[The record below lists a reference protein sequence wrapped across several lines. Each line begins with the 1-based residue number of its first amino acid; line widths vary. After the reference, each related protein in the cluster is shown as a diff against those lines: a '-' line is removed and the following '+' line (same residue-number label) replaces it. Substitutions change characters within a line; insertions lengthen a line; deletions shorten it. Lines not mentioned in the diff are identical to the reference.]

1 VLDLKYVNLPG
12 LTLDQVVIQDIQL
25 GQFLS
30 WQLAKRIQARL
41 AEQLQARGMSS
52 AEMGQCVGE
61 YKSGEFAFTL
71 NVVQPPDLRLD
82 DALISQIFQDA
93 AGVVAQVLSDYRF
106 ETFEAIRLIHP
117 ATGRSVFLPKTRLE
131 IFR

>member
-1 VLDLKYVNLPG
+1 MNLPG
-12 LTLDQVVIQDIQL
+12 LTLDQLAIQDIQL
-25 GQFLS
+25 EQFLS

-41 AEQLQARGMSS
+41 AEQLQSRGMST
-52 AEMGQCVGE
+52 AEVGQCVGE

-71 NVVQPPDLRLD
+71 NVTQQPDLHAD

-117 ATGRSVFLPKTRLE
+117 ATGRNVFLPKTRLE